1 MYASMTSLKKR
12 QPMKRLRQFFFTN
25 KSNIARSHEG
35 WKIADPID
43 TLAGNDKVEGI
54 ARAGIYG
61 IRLFEDSLDT
71 ASGNDVVSGRARSN
85 GIGIYA
91 DEDSAAVIK
100 TGTGSDKIIGTAGS
114 DGYGIFFWNTE
125 SKIITGP
132 GDDRILGSGG
142 ERGFGIVHYGTID
155 TGNGRDVIKGTSEDD
170 GQGLFIG
177 NGLQSAI
184 LKTGAGNDRVIG
196 KAGAGESVGVHISR
210 NSTIHM
216 GSGDDKI
223 TGSGGSGGIYNDGNI
238 KTGEGNDEVDAL
250 IGGFSGTGVINL
262 GSGNDTLIGF
272 GGGFFDAGSEGDP
285 SRHSDLLLL
294 PEGVYSASTTP
305 DENGFIGLSKDGT
318 LMMVKGFEF
327 IGSASA
333 PNATSELVLTQT
345 PENFNSIIVD
355 SFGVQ
360 IIP

>member
-1 MYASMTSLKKR
+1 
-12 QPMKRLRQFFFTN
+12 MKRLRQDLF
-25 KSNIARSHEG
+25 SNQSNTARSQEG

-54 ARAGIYG
+54 AKDDIYG
-61 IRLFEDSLDT
+61 IRFVEGSLDT

-85 GIGIYA
+85 GTGIYT
-91 DEDSAAVIK
+91 DEESAAVIK
-100 TGTGSDKIIGTAGS
+100 TGTGSDKIMGTAGS

-125 SKIITGP
+125 SKIITGS

-155 TGNGRDVIKGTSEDD
+155 TGNGRDVIKGTSGGDS
-170 GQGLFIG
+170 QGLFIG
-177 NGLQSAI
+177 NGPQSAI
-184 LKTGAGNDRVIG
+184 LKTGAGKDRVIG
-196 KAGAGESVGVHISR
+196 KAGAGDSVDIHISS
-210 NSTIHM
+210 NSTIHT

-223 TGSGGSGGIYNDGNI
+223 TASGSGGIASGIYNDGNI
-238 KTGEGNDEVDAL
+238 KTGKGNDEVDAL
-250 IGGFSGTGVINL
+250 IGGFSGTGVTNL

-272 GGGFFDAGSEGDP
+272 GGGFFDAGSEADL

-305 DENGFIGLSKDGT
+305 DENGYIALSKDGT

-333 PNATSELVLTQT
+333 PSATSEFVLTRT
-345 PENFNSIIVD
+345 PENSNSIIVD
-355 SFGVQ
+355 STGVQ
-360 IIP
+360 IIA